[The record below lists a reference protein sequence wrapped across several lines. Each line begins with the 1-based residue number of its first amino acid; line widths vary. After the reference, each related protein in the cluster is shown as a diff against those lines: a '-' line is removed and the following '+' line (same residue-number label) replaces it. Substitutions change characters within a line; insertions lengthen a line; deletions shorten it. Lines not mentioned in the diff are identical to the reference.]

1 LVGLLGPL
9 LIDGVDEVVVA
20 AIETLRVLRQ
30 RQIAPELLNLSNSA
44 SASVRLAV
52 CSYAATLGYFTTL
65 QILADD
71 PNPEVSF
78 SALGSLLALGKTEA
92 GKDVRHLV
100 ERIESMM
107 GRQQYTASAL
117 GIDFVCKLIVCFP
130 AGSNNRAEW
139 VRIFEQFGAI
149 EFEDMPGGGFD
160 AYNNFVNRQ
169 LIPIQIVT
177 VEDYQQMHSDSKG
190 LLGPYVSVDEEGSW
204 RRLVVCPGHEAK
216 KFEDGL
222 MAARVQEA
230 VVSLGDEEFQKSTA
244 YQAGLWR
251 RMLKATL
258 YECQTRD
265 IKSDRIAV
273 NSADFACN
281 FAIEGLRIAFAE
293 FAYSARPISPP
304 IGYPDERLSDYPG

>member
-1 LVGLLGPL
+1 MLLHEF
-9 LIDGVDEVVVA
+9 DEVAVA
-20 AIETLRVLRQ
+20 AIETFRVLRE
-30 RQIAPELLNLSNSA
+30 RQIAPELLNLANST

-78 SALGSLLALGKTEA
+78 SALESLLALGKTEA
-92 GKDVRHLV
+92 GKGVQHLV

-107 GRQQYTASAL
+107 GGQQYTASAL
-117 GIDFVCKLIVCFP
+117 GIDSVRKLIVCFTT
-130 AGSNNRAEW
+130 GSNNRSEW
-139 VRIFEQFGAI
+139 VRIFAHFGAI
-149 EFEDMPGGGFD
+149 EFEDMPGSGLD
-160 AYNNFVNRQ
+160 AYNDFVRRH

-177 VEDYQQMHSDSKG
+177 VEDYEQMRSGSKG
-190 LLGPYVSVDEEGSW
+190 LLGPCVSVDEEGDW
-204 RRLVVCPGHEAK
+204 RRLVVCRGHEAR
-216 KFEDGL
+216 KFEDGQ
-222 MAARVQEA
+222 MTARAQEA
-230 VVSLGDEEFQKSTA
+230 LVELGDEEYRKSAA

-251 RMLKATL
+251 RMLKAAL

-265 IKSDRIAV
+265 VKSDRIGV
-273 NSADFACN
+273 NPADFACN

-304 IGYPDERLSDYPG
+304 IGYPDERLQDDTG